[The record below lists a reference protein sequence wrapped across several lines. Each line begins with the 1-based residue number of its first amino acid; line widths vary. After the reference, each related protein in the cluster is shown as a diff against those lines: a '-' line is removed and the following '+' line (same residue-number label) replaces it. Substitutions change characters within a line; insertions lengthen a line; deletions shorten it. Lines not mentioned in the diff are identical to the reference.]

1 MSFNGS
7 GTFSINSAGQPV
19 VTGTT
24 ISSTVFNAL
33 TADLATGLST
43 TITKD
48 GQTAT
53 TLRIPFAL
61 GINSTLSTDSSSTAT
76 GSIITA
82 GGIGVAKAM
91 FIGTTLNVAGV
102 ATLGNG
108 AVLGTPASMTATNI
122 TGTAASL
129 TSGITN
135 ALASATTTVNVSSA
149 TAPTTGQVLT
159 ATGASTA
166 TWQDFGGFTTGDV
179 KLTLKTTA
187 DAGWVLMD
195 DKTIGNGASG
205 ATGRANADTVTLYTL
220 LWNNTADAQCAVS
233 TGRGANAAA
242 DYAANKTIALPKALG
257 RALATYGSGS
267 GLTARALALAYG
279 VETHPLITAELA
291 SHNHG
296 VTDPTHSHTAAVTS
310 VGAFAAGV
318 GGASFAYGGSV
329 DAAATGISIQN
340 NGSGTAHQ
348 NMQPSLFLNTMI
360 KL

>member
-7 GTFSINSAGQPV
+7 GTFNINSAGQPV

-61 GINSTLSTDSSSTAT
+61 GINSTLSTDSTTTTT

-82 GGIGVAKAM
+82 GGVGIAKAV

-122 TGTAASL
+122 TGTAAGL
-129 TSGITN
+129 TAGTATTATTATGTN
-135 ALASATTTVNVSSA
+135 ALYSATTTVNVSSA
-149 TAPTTGQVLT
+149 TAPTLGQVLT
-159 ATGASTA
+159 ATSSTAA
-166 TWQDFGGFTTGDV
+166 TWQTGSFTTGDV

-187 DAGWVLMD
+187 DTGWVLMD

-205 ATGRANADTVTLYTL
+205 ATGRANADTVDLYTL

-291 SHNHG
+291 SHS
-296 VTDPTHSHTAAVTS
+296 HSQDANTVLNNGATNVLLNGTGDKGATLGGGTTAT
-310 VGAFAAGV
+310 
-318 GGASFAYGGSV
+318 
-329 DAAATGISIQN
+329 Q
-340 NGSGTAHQ
+340 GSGTAHQ
-348 NMQPSLFLNTMI
+348 NMQPTLFLNTMI